1 MRHWCGHAAAFTIEP
16 IFADCEPRVVDLSNA
31 RYANLATF
39 RRNGVAVP
47 TPVWFA
53 ADGNEY
59 FVFSEGTAGKVKR
72 IRANGRARLAAC
84 DVRGTLLGPWHEAR
98 ARLLTEPDE
107 IARAYRALRRRY
119 GWQMRLLDLMSRLAG
134 KYDKR
139 ALIAVTLDTP

>member
-1 MRHWCGHAAAFTIEP
+1 M
-16 IFADCEPRVVDLSNA
+16 DLSNA
-31 RYANLATF
+31 RYASLATF

-59 FVFSEGTAGKVKR
+59 FVFSEGAAGKVKR

-84 DVRGTLLGPWHEAR
+84 DVRGRLLGPWHEAS
-98 ARLLTEPDE
+98 ARLLTEPAE
-107 IARAYRALRRRY
+107 ITRAYRALRRRY
-119 GWQMRLLDLMSRLAG
+119 GWQMRLLDLMSKLGG
-134 KYDKR
+134 KFDKR